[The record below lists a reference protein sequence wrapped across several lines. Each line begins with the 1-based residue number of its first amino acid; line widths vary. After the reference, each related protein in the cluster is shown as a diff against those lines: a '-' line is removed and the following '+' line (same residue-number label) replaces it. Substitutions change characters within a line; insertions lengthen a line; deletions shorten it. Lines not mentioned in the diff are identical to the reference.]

1 LKFPSSF
8 LLAYVSNS
16 SSSRKRNGAEVVTLK
31 NVDLNGDGY
40 GYPIGVLA
48 IAAAVVS
55 TSNTQLSDG
64 FEPDRMGTRA
74 S

>member
-1 LKFPSSF
+1 VETGTGQRTRKDNFR
-8 LLAYVSNS
+8 

-31 NVDLNGDGY
+31 KVDLNGDGY